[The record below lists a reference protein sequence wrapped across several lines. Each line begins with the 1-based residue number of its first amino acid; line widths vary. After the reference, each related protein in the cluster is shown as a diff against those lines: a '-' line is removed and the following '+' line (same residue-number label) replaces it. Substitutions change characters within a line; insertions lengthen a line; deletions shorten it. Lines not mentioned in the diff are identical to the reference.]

1 MTPKKDT
8 VMEKQCSLE
17 LPMSGSGRGWVGGTL
32 SLFDWDSSSFTC
44 YWASFLERQALEEM
58 G

>member
-1 MTPKKDT
+1 MTPRKDT

-44 YWASFLERQALEEM
+44 YWASFLER
-58 G
+58 